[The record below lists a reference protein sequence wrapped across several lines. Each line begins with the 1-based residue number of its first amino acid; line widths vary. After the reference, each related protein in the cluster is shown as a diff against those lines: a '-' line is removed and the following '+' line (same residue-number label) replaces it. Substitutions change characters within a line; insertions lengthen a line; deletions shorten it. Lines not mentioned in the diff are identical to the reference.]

1 MESLGKLPTG
11 TYALIEAHIN
21 LTKSTEIDT
30 TDCDNALASF
40 KILAEKLKTESET
53 SPVPTNY
60 ENYTAD
66 TKSNDSGAHDTET
79 IANDEPLDID
89 VSATKK
95 RKLNEDCKEPTTIN
109 ESDNN

>member
-40 KILAEKLKTESET
+40 KILAEKLKSESET
-53 SPVPTNY
+53 SPVSTNY
-60 ENYTAD
+60 ENYASEPR
-66 TKSNDSGAHDTET
+66 SNDDGAPDTET
-79 IANDEPLDID
+79 RNNDEPLDID

-95 RKLNEDCKEPTTIN
+95 RRLNEDCKEAATIN
-109 ESDNN
+109 ESDDN

>member
-1 MESLGKLPTG
+1 MGKLPTG

-40 KILAEKLKTESET
+40 KILAEKLKSESET
-53 SPVPTNY
+53 NSVSKNY
-60 ENYTAD
+60 ENYASD
-66 TKSNDSGAHDTET
+66 IRNNDGGAYGTET
-79 IANDEPLDID
+79 IANDEPLDSD

-95 RKLNEDCKEPTTIN
+95 RRLNEDYPCKEATTIN
-109 ESDNN
+109 ESDDN